1 MASVPFYPVL
11 FPAREAGKGSR
22 VAIAAP
28 WWSLAEQV
36 IRFDQ
41 NRPGAY
47 ELGNATGT
55 VVYIGSSDDVQ
66 RRLLDH
72 AKAGSTT
79 CIARHATQY
88 RVEYSGDDPVARARE
103 LYDEHV
109 RTFGAPPACNESRP

>member
-1 MASVPFYPVL
+1 M
-11 FPAREAGKGSR
+11 
-22 VAIAAP
+22 AIATP

-41 NRPGAY
+41 NRPGVY

-55 VVYIGSSDDVQ
+55 VVYIGSSEDVQ

-88 RVEYSGDDPVARARE
+88 RVEYTANDPAARARE

-109 RTFGAPPACNESRP
+109 RTFGAPPACNETRP